1 MDTAIELNKVFVTS
15 GDVDILKDISVS
27 FPKNKSTVIIGP
39 SGCGKSTLLKAAA
52 GIRSIES
59 GEIIIDGIEFMKMTE
74 KEYLNFRKQ
83 NGFVFQD
90 AALWEN
96 TNVFKN
102 LSLPLEFHYREL
114 SKQEIETMVNKFLTR
129 TGLMGQE
136 HLRPAQLSIGEKKI
150 VSFLRAVMVK
160 PKYLFM
166 DEPTQSIDS
175 KVVDAISGII
185 RELRNI
191 GCTIITVT
199 HDPEITSWLADYI
212 VVLRNGELVEAGPLT
227 EISRSKDKYVRSIV
241 SNALDDAAPYN
252 ENILDLL
259 DQ

>member
-102 LSLPLEFHYREL
+102 L
-114 SKQEIETMVNKFLTR
+114 
-129 TGLMGQE
+129 
-136 HLRPAQLSIGEKKI
+136 
-150 VSFLRAVMVK
+150 
-160 PKYLFM
+160 
-166 DEPTQSIDS
+166 
-175 KVVDAISGII
+175 
-185 RELRNI
+185 
-191 GCTIITVT
+191 
-199 HDPEITSWLADYI
+199 
-212 VVLRNGELVEAGPLT
+212 
-227 EISRSKDKYVRSIV
+227 
-241 SNALDDAAPYN
+241 
-252 ENILDLL
+252 
-259 DQ
+259 

>member
-1 MDTAIELNKVFVTS
+1 
-15 GDVDILKDISVS
+15 
-27 FPKNKSTVIIGP
+27 
-39 SGCGKSTLLKAAA
+39 
-52 GIRSIES
+52 
-59 GEIIIDGIEFMKMTE
+59 
-74 KEYLNFRKQ
+74 
-83 NGFVFQD
+83 
-90 AALWEN
+90 
-96 TNVFKN
+96 
-102 LSLPLEFHYREL
+102 
-114 SKQEIETMVNKFLTR
+114 MVNKFLTR